1 MEFTK
6 YHGKHKRRN
15 ACVGQMKVGQKSKII
30 RTRIDDDLF
39 YKVKQT
45 GIPIS
50 TLIREVL
57 TQYIH
62 QIEIEDI

>member
-1 MEFTK
+1 MEFTE
-6 YHGKHKRRN
+6 YYGKHKRRN
-15 ACVGQMKVGQKSKII
+15 TCVGHKNVGQKSRVI

-57 TQYIH
+57 TQYI
-62 QIEIEDI
+62 QQVEIENI